1 MTPLHITALQLDL
14 VWENP
19 AANRAHIEEFL
30 LQSVPSPSFSTDLIL
45 LPEMF
50 TTGFTMNAAKNH
62 EEMEGETEQWMM
74 QLARK
79 YDALVGGSI
88 IIREDADYFNRFLL
102 VGPEGLMAE
111 YDKRHLFR
119 MSGEHEHYEAG
130 GNWTWFE
137 YKGWKIVPMICYDLR
152 FPVWSRNRI
161 RGDGSLAC
169 DLLLYVA
176 NWPEKRKRHWETLL
190 RARAIEN
197 QCYVVGVNRV
207 GVDGFDIPYSGN
219 SMILDYMGDNLAYH
233 EGTEKM
239 LTAQLDPQP
248 MQEWRT
254 KFPIWKDADVF
265 ELYP

>member
-1 MTPLHITALQLDL
+1 MKPLHITALQLDL
-14 VWENP
+14 IWENP
-19 AANRAHIEEFL
+19 EANRSQIEHL
-30 LQSVPSPSFSTDLIL
+30 LMQENRETDLIV

-50 TTGFTMNAAKNH
+50 TTGFTMKASANY
-62 EEMEGETEQWMM
+62 EEMEGETEQWMKR
-74 QLARK
+74 LSRK

-88 IIREDADYFNRFLL
+88 IVKEGTDYYNRFLV
-102 VGPEGLMAE
+102 VGPEGVIAE

-119 MSGEHEHYEAG
+119 MSGEHEYYEQG
-130 GNWTWFE
+130 EDWVWFE
-137 YKGWKIVPMICYDLR
+137 YKGWKIVPLICYDLR

-176 NWPEKRKRHWETLL
+176 NWPQKRSHHWETLL

-207 GVDGFDIPYSGN
+207 GTDGLQIPYTGN
-219 SMILDYMGDNLAYH
+219 SMILDYMGEDLAYNVGD
-233 EGTEKM
+233 ETVLQAE
-239 LTAQLDPQP
+239 LDPGP
-248 MQEWRT
+248 LNKWRS